1 MTASMSN
8 DSLSRA
14 APASTVGTSV
24 ATSSASAAAPAP
36 VPAATAPN
44 AVRARAVRLI
54 REAVAAGNSHGN
66 ANTTS
71 GAALSSGEVAFA
83 VEEAAM
89 TAFGA
94 GHPRYY
100 EFVSKLAFSF
110 KVRPYQQ
117 FVVLCCADV
126 RLARSWNIE
135 WYRRC
140 PAAGPDQERRHR
152 ELHGTGVPLI
162 LLFVFFVAALM
173 AISAYLLSVNRRLNI
188 SGHGRFHSLP
198 SRTRCIETHFN
209 DLTPHRRFTH
219 GNHNGIVRNERYCE
233 GHPRIA

>member
-1 MTASMSN
+1 MTASLSN
-8 DSLSRA
+8 DSLSRT

-24 ATSSASAAAPAP
+24 AASSASAVAPAP
-36 VPAATAPN
+36 VPTKTAPN

-100 EFVSKLAFSF
+100 EFVTRLAFSF
-110 KVRPYQQ
+110 KVRLYQQ
-117 FVVLCCADV
+117 FVVLCCVELRPALSWCALCRTV
-126 RLARSWNIE
+126 PPWPRCWTRSG
-135 WYRRC
+135 
-140 PAAGPDQERRHR
+140 AA
-152 ELHGTGVPLI
+152 
-162 LLFVFFVAALM
+162 A
-173 AISAYLLSVNRRLNI
+173 
-188 SGHGRFHSLP
+188 
-198 SRTRCIETHFN
+198 SRTAWNWCPVNLALCVLRCCIDGHFSI
-209 DLTPHRRFTH
+209 F
-219 GNHNGIVRNERYCE
+219 EKCE
-233 GHPRIA
+233 PYG

>member
-1 MTASMSN
+1 MTASLSN

-14 APASTVGTSV
+14 APAITVGTNVV
-24 ATSSASAAAPAP
+24 ASASTVAPAP

-100 EFVSKLAFSF
+100 EFVSRLAFSF

-117 FVVLCCADV
+117 FVVLCCAEV
-126 RLARSWNIE
+126 RLAR
-135 WYRRC
+135 C
-140 PAAGPDQERRHR
+140 
-152 ELHGTGVPLI
+152 
-162 LLFVFFVAALM
+162 
-173 AISAYLLSVNRRLNI
+173 
-188 SGHGRFHSLP
+188 
-198 SRTRCIETHFN
+198 
-209 DLTPHRRFTH
+209 
-219 GNHNGIVRNERYCE
+219 GI
-233 GHPRIA
+233 